1 MSKSIYQR
9 FREVCSFGKTM
20 AVIDHS
26 EISFLIPRVM
36 LPWPPTVDGFDRM
49 RLVAQPGGLTLG
61 FALLLVVDLLY
72 NLFQRCLSRSYD
84 QLTII
89 L

>member
-36 LPWPPTVDGFDRM
+36 LPTVDGFDRM

-61 FALLLVVDLLY
+61 FALLLVVYLLY